1 MNTWMDGME
10 MRTDEWTDE
19 WTDGMYGW
27 NGKATM
33 TTMPDDDD
41 NEYDELLSS
50 LLTRKCQSAKM
61 D

>member
-1 MNTWMDGME
+1 ME
-10 MRTDEWTDE
+10 RRTDEWTDE

-41 NEYDELLSS
+41 NEYDEMLSS
-50 LLTRKCQSAKM
+50 LPVSYTHLTLPTNREV
-61 D
+61 